1 MLFEYSLLAEN
12 WRNQFGEDFSLTLDQ
27 KTELREIEKLDKYFN
42 LVGKQEILEP
52 ESDNRVIRY
61 RSTMNGPDASEKSL
75 EDREI
80 RETLEVLEEWQ
91 HW

>member
-1 MLFEYSLLAEN
+1 M
-12 WRNQFGEDFSLTLDQ
+12 
-27 KTELREIEKLDKYFN
+27 REIEKLDKYFN

-80 RETLEVLEEWQ
+80 RETLEVLEE
-91 HW
+91 